1 MAGFFENLLKDAAGT
16 FFGSD
21 YLRDYTHASKTF
33 RPNSY
38 QNAPKFKYLFHVYF
52 DINIA
57 AGAPSANYGLLV
69 KTVKLPSFNFEVAT
83 MNQYNR
89 KRLIQSKIKYEPVD
103 ITFHDDNGSAIG
115 TPTAVGSV
123 RNLWKAYYNY
133 YYADGTKPQVVFAG
147 NRGANTGKQVAGG
160 GAISSP
166 TEATYNSRN
175 QYKPSITGNDDWGYI
190 GDTTNPAGEKIP
202 FFKNITIFGFSQHN
216 FAAYTLINPVITR
229 FSHDTYDYNQG
240 TGTMEMQMGIDYET
254 AAYNEGAIDGA
265 KPSDIVTGFGDQANY
280 DRTLSPIARPGS
292 QSKILGTGGL
302 VDGVGGA
309 INSFANGDILGGIKA
324 AGTTYNTFKNT
335 NLSKLAATEVTNA
348 AINYVAQ
355 TPNRNLTVSTP
366 IYGGSGGSGYS
377 AQGSSVP
384 NAGQPSPA
392 TVGANPYPGQQ
403 LPNGPTGRSG
413 R

>member
-1 MAGFFENLLKDAAGT
+1 
-16 FFGSD
+16 
-21 YLRDYTHASKTF
+21 
-33 RPNSY
+33 
-38 QNAPKFKYLFHVYF
+38 
-52 DINIA
+52 
-57 AGAPSANYGLLV
+57 
-69 KTVKLPSFNFEVAT
+69 
-83 MNQYNR
+83 
-89 KRLIQSKIKYEPVD
+89 
-103 ITFHDDNGSAIG
+103 
-115 TPTAVGSV
+115 
-123 RNLWKAYYNY
+123 
-133 YYADGTKPQVVFAG
+133 
-147 NRGANTGKQVAGG
+147 
-160 GAISSP
+160 
-166 TEATYNSRN
+166 
-175 QYKPSITGNDDWGYI
+175 
-190 GDTTNPAGEKIP
+190 
-202 FFKNITIFGFSQHN
+202 
-216 FAAYTLINPVITR
+216 
-229 FSHDTYDYNQG
+229 
-240 TGTMEMQMGIDYET
+240 MEMQMGVDYET
-254 AAYNEGAIDGA
+254 VVYNEGAIDGA